1 MPDAK
6 KDLKVLVVGG
16 GGREHAIA
24 WKLAQSGKVARIF
37 CAPGN
42 GGTACEAKTSNVDI
56 GVMDFPKL
64 AEFAKKEKVD
74 LVVVGPDDPI
84 ADGAVDYFEAQG
96 LQAFGPSKK
105 AAQLE
110 ASKVFAKE
118 FMVEH
123 HIPTARYLVFDNLQ
137 QAVDAVREHPW
148 ARVIKA
154 DGLALGK
161 GVFVCDDAD
170 EACSALH
177 AIFRERRF
185 GDAGRKVLLE
195 ERLNGEELS
204 LLMFCDGKRLVTMP
218 ASRDHKRRFDGDRGP
233 NTGGMGAYSPVDLYK
248 HCESAI
254 EEQVLEPLRKVLQ
267 SRQFEYKGVLYMGL
281 MIQIKHDDQGKSLYQ
296 PYVLEFNA
304 RFGDPETQAILPLL
318 KSDLSDIFLAC
329 CDGTLAQ
336 LDLEWSKEASCCVV
350 AAAETY
356 PESGSRGEAITLGK
370 LPADTFVFQAGTSGQ
385 CGKLIT
391 NGGRV
396 LSVVGVAP
404 GLEAAAERAYAGLTR
419 VSFSG
424 MAYRKDIARRATSA
438 CL

>member
-267 SRQFEYKGVLYMGL
+267 SRQFEYKGVLYVGL

>member
-1 MPDAK
+1 MPAAK

-24 WKLAQSGKVARIF
+24 WKLAQSPNVARIF

-42 GGTACEAKTSNVDI
+42 GGTACEAKSSNVDI

-64 AEFAKKEKVD
+64 TEFAKKEKVD

-84 ADGAVDYFEAQG
+84 AAGAVDYFQAQG
-96 LQAFGPSKK
+96 LKAFGPSKK

-137 QAVDAVREHPW
+137 KAVDAVREHPW

-177 AIFRERRF
+177 AIFREKRF
-185 GDAGRKVLLE
+185 GDAGRQVLLE

-248 HCESAI
+248 HCEAAI

-267 SRQFEYKGVLYMGL
+267 SRQFEYKGVLYAGL
-281 MIQIKHDDQGKSLYQ
+281 MIEVKSDGEGKRLYQ

-304 RFGDPETQAILPLL
+304 RFGDPETQALLPLL
-318 KSDLSDIFLAC
+318 KSDLCEIFLAC

-356 PESGSRGEAITLGK
+356 PESGSRGETITLGK
-370 LPADTFVFQAGTSGQ
+370 LAANTFVFQAGTSGA

-404 GLEAAAERAYAGLTR
+404 GLEAAADRAYAGLTK
-419 VSFSG
+419 VTFSG